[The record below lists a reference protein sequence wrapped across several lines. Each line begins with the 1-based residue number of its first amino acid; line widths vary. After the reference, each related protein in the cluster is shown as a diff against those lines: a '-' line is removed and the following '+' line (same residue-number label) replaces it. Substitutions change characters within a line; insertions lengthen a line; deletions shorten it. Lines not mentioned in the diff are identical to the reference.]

1 MTEENEKETPAEEV
15 KDKVDEITEEH
26 PSIPEEHH
34 EESRDDDKVMTAIDA
49 MGNRIVEAINSLKE
63 ASPVTPAEEEILDET
78 PLRKPWTHRWFG
90 K

>member
-34 EESRDDDKVMTAIDA
+34 EEPRDDDKVMGAIDA